1 MPSDTQNCLPKP
13 IFKGLTQLFLNGFGT
28 NKLPEGYME
37 GDEYGPKTKKQ
48 DFTAL
53 FTSFYILIVL
63 AVLCVLTFL
72 LTMLQ
77 SLSFTFR
84 IVFLVWYC
92 NRDKYKPELSRNPKL
107 CTLLLT
113 SLLLLSLILLALFLF
128 STFTNLYHLKKLYKK
143 PKNDSSTEDAVI
155 MQRIIEILDNNFEN
169 LRNDSMNGCRNSPS
183 LTDLYPET
191 TKARKLSIANGE
203 MFEDFIETFIE
214 PIFDNTLL
222 YDDLFRSFSRNFS
235 AFLAVSK
242 KGGQY
247 ILSNN
252 ASHYNYEIFSLDDWE
267 GLYNSIIA
275 IKDLMNFYKDSAS
288 SELRRSRV
296 CYQVSEYFNKL
307 ASYARGQQ
315 VYLAEKL
322 KSHSLSEDPLIA
334 PPYKFAHVACIM
346 AIVVLVMFFLLVMC
360 SLCTKGNV
368 MIKALLFIYI
378 ILTLLLILM
387 AFVTFYHFFYGI
399 IEYNGFCH
407 KMEESAEKQNFNH
420 VMLTDCTNDQNFYTL
435 LLENNLIPPFS
446 KWIDL
451 NTAKIQ
457 EICEDTCRPLN
468 MTILQRLRPEVEKLP
483 KKNHF
488 CKFKS
493 ITSTWLTPIRLAHVI
508 YNSRFLTDDW
518 IIKINETYY
527 HDRVKFS
534 NCNLNMAV
542 KASKFNPTVSKMEFW
557 KCRAAYIVGRDF
569 AVSIPSIYGEVK
581 DMCKTTYEKCVYYNI
596 HDVPI
601 IITNVNNYKTNV
613 ERSLKNALG
622 SCATILDM
630 IKAKQNKSCNCET
643 YILNGVWIGG
653 LLFVITLFLALLL
666 LAGFIFK
673 LVICRDHR
681 DERHGGRSRDDDSA
695 ESILLPPITLP
706 RRVIDTLEN
715 DENPRVT
722 YHIKKLN

>member
-169 LRNDSMNGCRNSPS
+169 LRNDSMNGCRNSP
-183 LTDLYPET
+183 
-191 TKARKLSIANGE
+191 
-203 MFEDFIETFIE
+203 
-214 PIFDNTLL
+214 
-222 YDDLFRSFSRNFS
+222 
-235 AFLAVSK
+235 
-242 KGGQY
+242 
-247 ILSNN
+247 
-252 ASHYNYEIFSLDDWE
+252 
-267 GLYNSIIA
+267 
-275 IKDLMNFYKDSAS
+275 
-288 SELRRSRV
+288 
-296 CYQVSEYFNKL
+296 
-307 ASYARGQQ
+307 SYARGQQ